1 MHSADP
7 PTVLP
12 VRRRLRAGRLVVF
25 IAAWLGAAAAW
36 AAPAQAQGAAQVPCW
51 ASGGGHFTCF
61 WYPAGDG
68 RTGGTPVLDGSG
80 ARVGWLHRGENW
92 IVCQQRGGR
101 LDSGPYWNSWWGWTL
116 TDYNG
121 RWGWANAVHA
131 RGGDNDG
138 GFGGG
143 TPPCN
148 GAHGNP
154 PGGGSGPAPPP
165 PPPPEPDPDPVPPP
179 VALPRYVAMG
189 DSYQSGEGADSYL
202 GAAPGREQRCHRSRN
217 AYSQLLLPR
226 LAGRFRHS
234 QSRDFLACSGDQVPQ
249 LLSRQVPRLGA
260 DVGLITVGIGG
271 NDAGWSDVL
280 KDCMV
285 DAVANTRPGSG
296 KTCKRIIEDHF
307 RDGLPRLRSRLADAY
322 RQIRA
327 KAPNATVIVLGY
339 PAIFE
344 DSWRST
350 FCASVGPLTRGAR
363 SNLREGAEQLDAA
376 IKGVAERFGFR
387 FVDPREAYKNHRI
400 CSAGRDWL
408 HGVTLERDRPAFSP
422 STFHPNIAGQA
433 GFADLLAATNRDVFR

>member
-1 MHSADP
+1 MG
-7 PTVLP
+7 
-12 VRRRLRAGRLVVF
+12 RAG
-25 IAAWLGAAAAW
+25 
-36 AAPAQAQGAAQVPCW
+36 
-51 ASGGGHFTCF
+51 
-61 WYPAGDG
+61 
-68 RTGGTPVLDGSG
+68 
-80 ARVGWLHRGENW
+80 
-92 IVCQQRGGR
+92 
-101 LDSGPYWNSWWGWTL
+101 
-116 TDYNG
+116 
-121 RWGWANAVHA
+121 
-131 RGGDNDG
+131 
-138 GFGGG
+138 
-143 TPPCN
+143 
-148 GAHGNP
+148 
-154 PGGGSGPAPPP
+154 
-165 PPPPEPDPDPVPPP
+165 
-179 VALPRYVAMG
+179 
-189 DSYQSGEGADSYL
+189 
-202 GAAPGREQRCHRSRN
+202 
-217 AYSQLLLPR
+217 
-226 LAGRFRHS
+226 
-234 QSRDFLACSGDQVPQ
+234 
-249 LLSRQVPRLGA
+249 
-260 DVGLITVGIGG
+260 
-271 NDAGWSDVL
+271 
-280 KDCMV
+280 
-285 DAVANTRPGSG
+285 ANTRPGSG